1 MRGVYVR
8 QTHNTLLTVHCCIA
22 SHINSAV
29 EMLHDSA
36 LYKLM
41 TDIGIDFI
49 DDLVFYFILSVTDD
63 YNKLS

>member
-1 MRGVYVR
+1 
-8 QTHNTLLTVHCCIA
+8 
-22 SHINSAV
+22 
-29 EMLHDSA
+29 MLHDSA